1 MQQKTS
7 MNRLSLLPRWRFP
20 LQVALLFVGLLL
32 AIWLVTQQAEAPQLI
47 LLLLLGVITINFKLP
62 PEHGSVGLTPVVA
75 VSSVLVV
82 GLETA
87 VPLLLLCFVLA
98 ELARPLWN
106 PMWDLMNVARPS
118 WQERLSIALI
128 HLLALIA
135 AGQLYQLA
143 GGTAPLDE
151 AGAENL
157 FLLLLP
163 GIAYGLAHILL
174 TILNQL
180 LMRRPLYPFLL
191 NNGLGLVTTALLA
204 QPFAI
209 FGGITFVR
217 SGLPFFVIFSL
228 GVMLFSL
235 LNWLSWQ
242 RRFIAEQQLR
252 QFSLLND
259 VSLAL
264 RERLELSVVL
274 ARTRQ
279 RVVELADI
287 DQFATWLQT
296 PTGEWL
302 AYREESTGLETAVP
316 DDFTC
321 WVMGHKRPLHV
332 HQQNMYH
339 AGRHN
344 LRPPVPLP
352 AAWLGLPLTEGE
364 RAIGVMVLQR
374 LPPGQPFSRWSQ
386 EMLLALAG
394 QVSAAI
400 HNAQLYS
407 ETLRLYN
414 LTDAALAQRVEQLQA
429 LLNSVQ
435 EGVIMLD
442 PTGQVLLVNPVAA
455 HLLQQPVDHLQGNTL
470 DSPTAVARLGYTPD
484 QWQARITQLQH
495 QHSSLPENDLFTLQS
510 GDDNTLRIFQRRVA
524 PVYAPDRQLIG
535 WLLVLRD
542 VTEEHTLAERRA
554 DLTRMIVHDLRNPL
568 TTLTSTLEQL
578 AKRLPAQA
586 TTADLLQNAQQTCS
600 DLLDMVDSL
609 MDVNRME
616 AGQLQPDAEAMH
628 LPPLVERVL
637 HRLQPLA
644 EQRQITLRYAP
655 TADLPPVWGDEELLR
670 RVLLN
675 LLDNA
680 LKFTPAGGQISVAL
694 QAETAVSAKHEPGIR
709 CTICDSGPGIPAEFR
724 ERIFDRFLR
733 TNRGGAQVRGTGLG
747 LTFCKTAVEAHG
759 GRIWAEDAPGGGSCF
774 IVTLPGVPIFEI
786 SG

>member
-1 MQQKTS
+1 MKQS
-7 MNRLSLLPRWRFP
+7 PLPPRWLLP
-20 LQVALLFVGLLL
+20 LQVALLFLALLL
-32 AIWLVTQQAEAPQLI
+32 AIWLVTQRAEAPQLI
-47 LLLLLGVITINFKLP
+47 LLLLLGVITINFNLP
-62 PEHGSVGLTPVVA
+62 PEHGSVGLTPVIA

-82 GLETA
+82 GVETA
-87 VPLLLLCFVLA
+87 VSLLLLSFILA

-106 PMWDLMNVARPS
+106 PMWELLNVAWPP
-118 WQERLSIALI
+118 WQERLAIALI

-135 AGQLYQLA
+135 AGLLYQLA

-157 FLLLLP
+157 FLLLWL
-163 GIAYGLAHILL
+163 GITYGLAHILL
-174 TILNQL
+174 TMLNQFI
-180 LMRRPLYPFLL
+180 MRRPLYPFLL
-191 NNGLGLVTTALLA
+191 NNGLGLVTTTLLA

-252 QFSLLND
+252 QFSRLNE

-264 RERLELSVVL
+264 RERLELPVVL
-274 ARTRQ
+274 ARTQQ
-279 RVVELADI
+279 RVAELAHI
-287 DQFATWLQT
+287 DQFAIWLQLSPET
-296 PTGEWL
+296 WQLYSQEEL
-302 AYREESTGLETAVP
+302 ATTVP
-316 DDFTC
+316 DDFTR
-321 WVMGHKRPLHV
+321 WVLTHKRPLHV
-332 HQQNMYH
+332 HQRNIQYAEH
-339 AGRHN
+339 HQ
-344 LRPPVPLP
+344 LRPPTPLP

-364 RAIGVMVLQR
+364 RAIGVIVLQR
-374 LPPGQPFSRWSQ
+374 LPPAQPFSRWSQ

-400 HNAQLYS
+400 YNAQLYS

-414 LTDAALAQRVEQLQA
+414 LTDAALTQRVEQLQA
-429 LLNSVQ
+429 LLDSVQ

-442 PTGQVLLVNPVAA
+442 TAGKVLLVNPMAA
-455 HLLQQPVDHLQGNTL
+455 QLLQQPVDRLQGSTL
-470 DSPTAVARLGYTPD
+470 ETPTAVACLGYAFD
-484 QWQARITQLQH
+484 QWQTRMHQLQH
-495 QHSSLPENDLFTLQS
+495 QQPPPPESDIFTLQS
-510 GDDNTLRIFQRRVA
+510 GAGNPPRIFQRNAA
-524 PVYAPDRQLIG
+524 PVYAPDRQAIG

-568 TTLTSTLEQL
+568 TTLTVTLDQV
-578 AKRLPAQA
+578 AKRLPEQA
-586 TTADLLQNAQQTCS
+586 TTAELLQNAQQTCS

-628 LPPLVERVL
+628 LSPLVEQVL
-637 HRLQPLA
+637 QRLQPLA
-644 EQRQITLRYAP
+644 TQRQITLRYAP
-655 TADLPPVWGDEELLR
+655 TADLPPVWADEELVR

-680 LKFTPAGGQISVAL
+680 LKYTPAGGQVAVQL
-694 QAETAVSAKHEPGIR
+694 LTETAVSSRHEPGIR
-709 CTICDSGPGIPAEFR
+709 CLICDNGPGIPVEFR

-774 IVTLPGVPIFEI
+774 IFTLPGVPIFEF
-786 SG
+786 SE